1 MWLSTLAKLYKP
13 YRKPNNRSIYINKNS
28 NDPPN
33 NLKQLPKSIAKH
45 ISKTSSSEEIF
56 NKSIKIYSKALKE
69 SGFTDE
75 LKYLPNEVQEFGNNN
90 RRKCKTKI
98 IWSNPPYSK
107 NVETN
112 VGKVF
117 LKLLRKYLPT
127 SHILH
132 KIFNKNTVKI
142 SYSSMKN
149 INSVISSHNKW
160 RVLNIAACVQGNCH

>member
-1 MWLSTLAKLYKP
+1 MWLSTLTKLYKP

-117 LKLLRKYLPT
+117 LKLLRKNLPT